1 MLRVRR
7 SLMRFVWLALVAML
21 AVAVAPTASRLLGAS
36 DPARAAVLAEI
47 CSVGT
52 TAAAEQP
59 ADTPGSD
66 AAGGAHCPL
75 CLSAA
80 VAFDWLEPDRRADHA
95 PPARHLRPVTASL
108 HPAGSAPVWPSAPPR
123 APPADA

>member
-47 CSVGT
+47 CS
-52 TAAAEQP
+52 
-59 ADTPGSD
+59 ADTPDPD
-66 AAGGAHCPL
+66 AAGGAHCPM

-80 VAFDWLEPDRRADHA
+80 VAFEWPEPDRRADHA
-95 PPARHLRPVTASL
+95 PPARHLRPVTAAL
-108 HPAGSAPVWPSAPPR
+108 HPTGSAPVWPSAPPR
-123 APPADA
+123 APPAHA